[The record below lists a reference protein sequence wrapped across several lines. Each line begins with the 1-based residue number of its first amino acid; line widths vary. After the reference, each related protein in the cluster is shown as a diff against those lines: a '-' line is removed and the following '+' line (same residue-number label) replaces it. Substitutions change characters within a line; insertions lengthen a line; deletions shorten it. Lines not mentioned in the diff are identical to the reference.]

1 MPALAGTTRDTTPRS
16 SSPLATVGS
25 KAGARNAGQKIRV
38 KRFNTEDT
46 EEKRRKAEK
55 DELLSA
61 RFSRV
66 DSLTFGCNWFL
77 GRLCVRH
84 AWLSEELR
92 QKLGRQRRIEIIR
105 DYDGTSMHPER
116 ANSV

>member
-1 MPALAGTTRDTTPRS
+1 MPASAGTTRDTTRRS
-16 SSPLATVGS
+16 YSRSATAGS
-25 KAGARNAGQKIRV
+25 KAGAENGARKIRV
-38 KRFNTEDT
+38 KRFNAEDT

-66 DSLTFGCNWFL
+66 DSLTVGCGWFL

-84 AWLSEELR
+84 AWLTEGLR